1 MAAGSEERRALIVLS
16 NIDWSFDTPLYS
28 RTHNRMLFDCRK
40 HHWYPATFVPEIPY
54 SLIEVLSTPGQV
66 VYDPFGGIGTT
77 VMQALVLGRRPYSIE
92 RCKVAVEYVQS
103 VWRLLDRR
111 TDIATVRRSLE
122 EVRGRYDGGRGYVA
136 EFLEVDEE
144 YGGLLQRW
152 FNEDTFNEVAFLI
165 LEERRQDDG
174 VVRAAIRVALSATL
188 KAVAAQDKGWGCIA
202 DNVRPKAE
210 QLGKTRHAV
219 SRFARNGAVLLR
231 EIEAARSC
239 MGEEAL
245 DFVGSVEIADHV
257 RHGDSRTD
265 RMVTTGNV
273 DLVVTSP
280 PYPNMTDYATSQ
292 RLSYYLLGAKPDED
306 FRSEIGARRRR
317 KRSDALDGYRDDM
330 RAALGLVVEQMRE
343 GAYACFVM
351 PTFAV
356 DRVDNQRRR
365 RVVDECLATLVE
377 KGLTQ
382 VHQLER
388 VLPVRRRHH
397 NQHWTSLERETI
409 HVYRRGC
416 RDV

>member
-1 MAAGSEERRALIVLS
+1 MTTGSGERRALTVLS

-28 RTHNRMLFDCRK
+28 RADNRLLFDCRK

-54 SLIEVLSTPGQV
+54 SLIEVLSTRGQV

-77 VMQALVLGRRPYSIE
+77 VLQALVLGRKPYSIE
-92 RCKVAVEYVQS
+92 RCKVAVEYVRS

-111 TDIATVRRSLE
+111 TDIAAVRCALE
-122 EVRGRYDGGRGYVA
+122 KLRGRYDVGQGYVA
-136 EFLEVDEE
+136 ELLKVDEE
-144 YGGLLQRW
+144 YGGLLQHW

-165 LEERRQDDG
+165 LEERRQQVE

-210 QLGKTRHAV
+210 QLGKTRHAL
-219 SRFARNGAVLLR
+219 SRFARNSTVLLR
-231 EIEAARSC
+231 EIEAARCS

-245 DFVGSVEIADHV
+245 DFVGSVEIGDHV
-257 RHGDSRTD
+257 RHGDARTD
-265 RMVTTGNV
+265 RVLTAGNV

-292 RLSYYLLGAKPDED
+292 RLSYYLLGARPDED
-306 FRSEIGARRRR
+306 FGSEIGARRRR
-317 KRSDALDGYRDDM
+317 TRSGALDAYGEDM
-330 RAALGLVVEQMRE
+330 RAALALVVEQMRE
-343 GAYACFVM
+343 GAYACLVM

-365 RVVDECLATLVE
+365 RVVDECLAALVE

-382 VHQLER
+382 VHRLER

-409 HVYRRGC
+409 HVYRR
-416 RDV
+416 V